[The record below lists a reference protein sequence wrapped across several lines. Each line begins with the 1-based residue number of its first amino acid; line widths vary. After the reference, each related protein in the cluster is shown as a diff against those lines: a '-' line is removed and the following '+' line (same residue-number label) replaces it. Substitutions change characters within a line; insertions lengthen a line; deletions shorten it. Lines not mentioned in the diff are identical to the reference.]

1 MKIQLIAIVV
11 VGITLSACADLSMY
25 NQTPAP
31 VRGSADDTRYPS
43 SQSSTAAKTY
53 PMEEHPSVNEDT
65 GFTPA
70 ETIENTQNPAVV
82 ALLDSAYQQREQG
95 QLDIAISKLERA
107 VRISP
112 RDASIWHQ
120 MAQIRHQQGLY
131 ETSLS
136 LAKKSNLLAESN
148 KALQQQNWSL
158 MAKNYQK
165 LGQSKAAQQ
174 AQLNAARLY

>member
-11 VGITLSACADLSMY
+11 VSITLSACADLSMY

-31 VRGSADDTRYPS
+31 VRGSADDARYPS

-65 GFTPA
+65 GFKPA

-136 LAKKSNLLAESN
+136 LAN

>member
-1 MKIQLIAIVV
+1 
-11 VGITLSACADLSMY
+11 MY

-43 SQSSTAAKTY
+43 SQPSAAVKTY
-53 PMEEHPSVNEDT
+53 PMEEHSSANEGVDSKSPQAI
-65 GFTPA
+65 G
-70 ETIENTQNPAVV
+70 NTQNPAVV

-95 QLDIAISKLERA
+95 QLDIAVSKLERA

-148 KALQQQNWSL
+148 KILQQENWFL

-165 LGQSKAAQQ
+165 LGQPKAAQQ
-174 AQLNAARLY
+174 AQLNATRLF

>member
-1 MKIQLIAIVV
+1 
-11 VGITLSACADLSMY
+11 MY
-25 NQTPAP
+25 NQSPAP

-43 SQSSTAAKTY
+43 SQPSTASKTY
-53 PMEEHPSVNEDT
+53 PMEEPSSTNERVYSKPT
-65 GFTPA
+65 EA
-70 ETIENTQNPAVV
+70 IEYTQNPAVV

-148 KALQQQNWSL
+148 KTLQQQNWSL

-165 LGQSKAAQQ
+165 LGQFKAAEQ
-174 AQLNAARLY
+174 AQLNATRLF